1 MNSCTLSEVK
11 NKEGK
16 MVKTCV
22 REEEGEIGRRGV
34 ALDGLPAQITRR
46 QIRRETDAD
55 GGERVGKAAAG
66 G

>member
-22 REEEGEIGRRGV
+22 REEEGEIRRRGV

-46 QIRRETDAD
+46 QIRREADVD